1 MAVVQLSARRARK
14 QRRNGSETLFRR
26 RPSKNLVRS
35 MLIGLLLWVAVV
47 FLYYAG
53 GAVVHTNVAI
63 GQRSRDTVV
72 AAVSFRTTDI
82 ARTALL
88 KKQAAASVLPVF
100 TIDATGINTSV
111 RTLTKFY
118 DRMALLRTQEAN
130 GLSPEEL
137 RAKVGD
143 LVFLL
148 GLQLDAEEAL
158 ALAPVSQA
166 KEISSALRKAMRT
179 VWDHGI
185 VSERERSSRFDGVA
199 SSNAIT
205 ILSDRQET
213 RSPVPVRDLLQ
224 PTEARE
230 LAVSLVVEAMEEIKL
245 SETTL
250 GRLIGEWLAPNLR
263 YDAVTSE
270 EQRKEAEKVIT
281 PEDMPVAAGST
292 MVEAGQRITPH
303 IVGLLNAHQQ
313 RLAEMESRK
322 DRFLDRIGHAG
333 LFLLGLIIAAGLL
346 RVVCPELPSSP
357 RTIALLAILSLTTLI
372 PAKVLLVLAASTK
385 VAPPALIDLLLPLA
399 LAPLL
404 AAVLV
409 DERPAVVVGIWSS
422 FATAVL
428 SSHSFFVLTIG
439 LLITIVASA
448 SSRNIRRRAQLL
460 RIGFSIGLSTVAI
473 VLCRAALNQVVGDL
487 LISQL
492 IAAMCC
498 GLVCALA
505 AALLIPVFEWTFGL
519 TTDISLLELS
529 DMGHPVLERLAIEA
543 PGTYHH
549 SLMVANLSQA
559 AAAEVSA
566 NPLLVRV
573 CAYYHDIGKLTKPE
587 FFVENMQYA
596 QNPHDDLSPSMSA
609 LVIISHVKEGIAMA
623 RRYKLPRPILDGIAQ
638 HHGTGLIYYF
648 HHRALKQLENGEN
661 PSSRQISE
669 DDFRYPGPKPHS
681 REMGILLLADSV
693 EAASR
698 SMEKPTST
706 RIESLVNEI
715 VDVRMKD
722 GQLDGCDLTFAQV
735 TKIRQ
740 SFIFTLTNML
750 HGRVAYPKHED
761 RNKQQ
766 TKPPSGQHDKN
777 QNSQPLAHA
786 AG

>member
-1 MAVVQLSARRARK
+1 
-14 QRRNGSETLFRR
+14 
-26 RPSKNLVRS
+26 
-35 MLIGLLLWVAVV
+35 MLIGALLWIAVV
-47 FLYYAG
+47 FLYFAG
-53 GAVVHTNVAI
+53 GPIRHTDMSI
-63 GQRSRDTVV
+63 GQRSRNTVV
-72 AAVSFRTTDI
+72 AAVSFRTVDI
-82 ARTALL
+82 ARTELL

-100 TIDATGINTSV
+100 TIDGTGINTAW

-137 RAKVGD
+137 RAEVDD

-148 GLQLDAEEAL
+148 GLQMDAEEAL
-158 ALAPVSQA
+158 ALAPASGA
-166 KEISSALRKAMRT
+166 KEISAAMRKAIRT
-179 VWDHGI
+179 VWNHGI
-185 VSERERSSRFDGVA
+185 VSQRERDSKFDGVA
-199 SSNAIT
+199 SANAIA
-205 ILSDRQET
+205 IRSDREDT

-224 PTEARE
+224 PKEARE
-230 LAVSLVVEAMEEIKL
+230 LAVSLVLEEVEDVEL
-245 SETTL
+245 PHPTL

-263 YDAVTSE
+263 YDTVASE

-281 PEDMPVAAGST
+281 AVEMEVDAGT
-292 MVEAGQRITPH
+292 TLVEAGQRITPH
-303 IVGLLNAHQQ
+303 IVGQLNAHRQ

-322 DRFLDRIGHAG
+322 DRILDRIGNAG
-333 LFLLGLIIAAGLL
+333 LFLLGLIIAAGLM
-346 RVVCPELPSSP
+346 RVVSPELPASP
-357 RTIALLAILSLTTLI
+357 KMMALLAILSLITLV
-372 PAKVLLVLAASTK
+372 PVKVVLVLAATTK
-385 VAPPALIDLLLPLA
+385 IVPAAWVDMLLPLA

-404 AAVLV
+404 AAILV
-409 DERPAVVVGIWSS
+409 GERPAVVVGFWSS
-422 FATAVL
+422 FAASVL
-428 SSHSFFVLTIG
+428 SGHSFFVLAIG
-439 LLITIVASA
+439 MLVTIVAAA
-448 SSRNIRRRAQLL
+448 SSRNIRRRSQLL
-460 RIGFSIGLSTVAI
+460 RIGFSIGLSTAAI
-473 VLCRAALNQVVGDL
+473 VMCGAALNQLFGDV

-505 AALLIPVFEWTFGL
+505 AGLLIPVFELTFGV

-529 DMGHPVLERLAIEA
+529 DMGHPVLAKLAIEA

-559 AAAEVSA
+559 AAGEVSA

-648 HHRALKQLENGEN
+648 YHRALKQLENDGN
-661 PSSRQISE
+661 LSSRQVSE
-669 DDFRYPGPKPHS
+669 DDFRYPGPKPRS

-715 VDVRMKD
+715 VDVRVKD
-722 GQLDGCDLTFAQV
+722 GQLNECDLTFAQV
-735 TKIRQ
+735 TKIKQ

-761 RNKQQ
+761 RNKQP
-766 TKPPSGQHDKN
+766 TKPPSSQHEESQK
-777 QNSQPLAHA
+777 SQPLAHA

>member
-1 MAVVQLSARRARK
+1 MAVAQLSARRARK
-14 QRRNGSETLFRR
+14 QRRHNSESLFRR
-26 RPSKNLVRS
+26 RPTKNLFRS
-35 MLIGLLLWVAVV
+35 MLIGTMLWIAVV

-53 GAVVHTNVAI
+53 GAIGHTDVAI

-72 AAVSFRTTDI
+72 AAVSFRATDI
-82 ARTALL
+82 ARTELL

-100 TIDATGINTSV
+100 TIDATGINTSL
-111 RTLTKFY
+111 RTLSKFY
-118 DRMALLRTQEAN
+118 DRMALLRNQEAN

-137 RAKVGD
+137 RAEVDD

-148 GLQLDAEEAL
+148 GLQLNAEEAL
-158 ALAPVSQA
+158 ALAPEDRS
-166 KEISSALRKAMRT
+166 KEIADAMRKAMRT

-185 VSERERSSRFDGVA
+185 VSQRERDSRFDGVA
-199 SSNAIT
+199 SANAIS
-205 ILSDRQET
+205 ILSDGQET

-224 PTEARE
+224 PAEARE
-230 LAVSLVVEAMEEIKL
+230 LAVSLVREESEAADL
-245 SETTL
+245 SETTVS
-250 GRLIGEWLAPNLR
+250 RLMGEWLAPNLR
-263 YDAVTSE
+263 YDASTSE
-270 EQRKEAEKVIT
+270 ERRKDAEKVIT
-281 PEDMPVAAGST
+281 PVDMEVVAGT
-292 MVEAGQRITPH
+292 TLVEAGQRITPH
-303 IVGLLNAHQQ
+303 IIGLLSAHRL

-322 DRFLDRIGHAG
+322 DRILDRIGNAG
-333 LFLLGLIIAAGLL
+333 LFLLGLIIAAGLM
-346 RVVCPELPSSP
+346 RVVSPELPASP
-357 RTIALLAILSLTTLI
+357 RMIALFAILSLITLV
-372 PAKVLLVLAASTK
+372 PVKVLLVLAATTK
-385 VAPPALIDLLLPLA
+385 IVPPSLVDMLLPLA

-404 AAVLV
+404 AAILV
-409 DERPAVVVGIWSS
+409 GERPAVVVGFWSS
-422 FATAVL
+422 FAAAVL
-428 SSHSFFVLTIG
+428 SGHSFFVLATG
-439 LLITIVASA
+439 MLVTIVAAA
-448 SSRNIRRRAQLL
+448 SSRNIRRRSQLV

-473 VLCRAALNQVVGDL
+473 VMCGAALNQLFGDVL
-487 LISQL
+487 VSQM
-492 IAAMCC
+492 IAALCC
-498 GLVCALA
+498 GLVCAFA
-505 AALLIPVFEWTFGL
+505 AGLLIPVFELTFGL

-529 DMGHPVLERLAIEA
+529 DMGHPVLQRLAIEA

-573 CAYYHDIGKLTKPE
+573 CAYYHDMGKLTKPE

-623 RRYKLPRPILDGIAQ
+623 RRFKLPRPILDGIAQ

-648 HHRALKQLENGEN
+648 YHRALKQLENDDSI
-661 PSSRQISE
+661 SSRQISE
-669 DDFRYPGPKPHS
+669 DDFRYPGPKPRS

-715 VDVRMKD
+715 VDVRMRD
-722 GQLDGCDLTFAQV
+722 GQLDECDLTFEQV

-761 RNKQQ
+761 RNKQP
-766 TKPPSGQHDKN
+766 TKSPSGQHEESQK
-777 QNSQPLAHA
+777 SQPLAHA